1 MRESEVTQSCP
12 TLSDPMDWSLPG
24 SSIPG
29 IFQARVL
36 EWGAKYT
43 LGLFKKRLEY
53 TVCKKKQTNK
63 KKTLITELFSFKLTP
78 ILVTFPGTC
87 MRLNT
92 FEEMVVQIV
101 SKF

>member
-24 SSIPG
+24 SSIHG

-43 LGLFKKRLEY
+43 LRLFKKRLEY

-63 KKTLITELFSFKLTP
+63 KKNFDYRALLLQTYPHFSNISWDLYE
-78 ILVTFPGTC
+78 I
-87 MRLNT
+87 
-92 FEEMVVQIV
+92 EHI
-101 SKF
+101 